1 MKVFKNVIYSLEN
14 WDKLQY
20 PFTRRQETDMQH
32 DLQDGS
38 KYRALMQ
45 PGEYLSVPEH
55 IGLILCSDGIPVFKS
70 SGNYYKILI
79 CKHK

>member
-45 PGEYLSVPEH
+45 PGEFLSVPEH
-55 IGLILCSDGIPVFKS
+55 IGLILCVMESLCLNPQVTIIKF
-70 SGNYYKILI
+70 
-79 CKHK
+79 